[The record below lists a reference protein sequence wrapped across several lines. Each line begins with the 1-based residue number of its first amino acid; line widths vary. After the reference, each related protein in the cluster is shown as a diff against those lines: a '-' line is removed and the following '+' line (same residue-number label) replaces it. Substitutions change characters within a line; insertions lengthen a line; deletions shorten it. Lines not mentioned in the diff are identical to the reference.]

1 MEASSDPLKS
11 KSYII
16 FSVSKVLLFKQ
27 YLAPLS
33 QLNSYLTMTKSLGSH
48 HSRRQCCCR
57 RKIGFSSNCL
67 QPHSQTGLYSV
78 LVRLQSDPP
87 FRSWFWLSRT
97 PLHHHPFSPPP
108 PPLPPP
114 SYHWWCIWGCWRI
127 AKIHILNRSP
137 WCVNISLFLTLC
149 ITWRAGQLTCFPF
162 GHCATEN
169 MRAIRALASR
179 QKRQRRDPVH
189 IVENPV
195 QWISDLPLAPSAPP
209 QSGLWAQKHD
219 AELWLQL
226 HSKYNMPAG
235 MCNFF

>member
-1 MEASSDPLKS
+1 MFQANTLLTINRVEASSDPLKS

-97 PLHHHPFSPPP
+97 PLHH
-108 PPLPPP
+108 
-114 SYHWWCIWGCWRI
+114 
-127 AKIHILNRSP
+127 
-137 WCVNISLFLTLC
+137 C
-149 ITWRAGQLTCFPF
+149 ITWRPQQLTCLPF

-169 MRAIRALASR
+169 TRAIRELESR
-179 QKRQRRDPVH
+179 QNDKDEIPCT
-189 IVENPV
+189 
-195 QWISDLPLAPSAPP
+195 L
-209 QSGLWAQKHD
+209 
-219 AELWLQL
+219 
-226 HSKYNMPAG
+226 
-235 MCNFF
+235 